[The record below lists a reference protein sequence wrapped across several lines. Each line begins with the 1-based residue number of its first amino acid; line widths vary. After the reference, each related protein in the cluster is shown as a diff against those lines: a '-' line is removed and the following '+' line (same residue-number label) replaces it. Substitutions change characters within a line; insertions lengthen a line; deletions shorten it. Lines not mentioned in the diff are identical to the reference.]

1 MKIIITCI
9 CLFSL
14 LEISAQDNNMLI
26 EYIGTT
32 EGAAAINAIANT
44 PASNA
49 PNRVIGVSGSAV
61 SIDGVGVLGSARTGL
76 FGSGLN
82 ENGIGVF
89 ASGQFLAGWM
99 AGDLQV
105 DGTIITPAS
114 DRRLKTILKS
124 EDNYLQKV
132 LDLETAKFLYKTDQ
146 YKQLHLPEREQ
157 YGFIAQDLEKT
168 FPHLVHFM
176 GVQLP
181 ENRMAAQNEASSI
194 KGINQIGMIPILTK
208 ALQEMHTENQKH
220 VSRIDQLEKE
230 LKEIKLLLEL
240 E

>member
-1 MKIIITCI
+1 MCI
-9 CLFSL
+9 
-14 LEISAQDNNMLI
+14 
-26 EYIGTT
+26 
-32 EGAAAINAIANT
+32 
-44 PASNA
+44 
-49 PNRVIGVSGSAV
+49 R
-61 SIDGVGVLGSARTGL
+61 
-76 FGSGLN
+76 
-82 ENGIGVF
+82 
-89 ASGQFLAGWM
+89 
-99 AGDLQV
+99 
-105 DGTIITPAS
+105 
-114 DRRLKTILKS
+114 DR
-124 EDNYLQKV
+124 
-132 LDLETAKFLYKTDQ
+132 
-146 YKQLHLPEREQ
+146 
-157 YGFIAQDLEKT
+157 T